1 MVSVCQSEPAGCES
15 SVVTGWVVT
24 GWEAGEQ
31 TGIAVTCNGVTTSMM
46 PDTPPS
52 LAQMK
57 RQLAGL
63 QRAAGASALD
73 QQGWMRMGEL
83 EFDIKEREKKRLKY
97 GR

>member
-1 MVSVCQSEPAGCES
+1 
-15 SVVTGWVVT
+15 
-24 GWEAGEQ
+24 
-31 TGIAVTCNGVTTSMM
+31 
-46 PDTPPS
+46 
-52 LAQMK
+52 MK

>member
-1 MVSVCQSEPAGCES
+1 MHSQQHSPPGRS
-15 SVVTGWVVT
+15 GL
-24 GWEAGEQ
+24 
-31 TGIAVTCNGVTTSMM
+31 